1 MQQVLCCNEL
11 YDKPFLYD
19 FFRLGNGIL
28 TERSGERWLQARKL
42 VNPAFN
48 TRMLTAFLPIMDS
61 EAKNL
66 CDKLEPLA
74 DGNTEIDI
82 FSHLSSCT
90 LSTTFGT
97 TMGQN
102 AKEIPEQHDYI
113 RNVEIFLKAVG
124 ERLVNV
130 YYFIEP
136 IYKLSKAYKIHD
148 EARRICNEFTHR
160 IVSKRRFE
168 IQSLGEDFQ
177 QKDEYIK
184 QHLNALDQII
194 TMKRPD
200 GTGFSD
206 PEVNEHLYTLIGA
219 GTDTSALTVAY
230 TCLYLA
236 MYPEVQ
242 EKVLTEINQVFYSP
256 EVEVNIENLKQLEY
270 TEMVIKEILRLFPAG
285 PLGARQ
291 TMSAIEL
298 DGIRIPKD
306 QIIIFSMFT
315 LHRRKDIWGPD
326 PEQFDP
332 ERFRPEAI
340 EARHPFAYLPFSGGL
355 RNCIGHRYAMNVMR
369 IILLRIMQKFE
380 IQTNM
385 KPTDLKLKFEV
396 TLKLDGPHR
405 VWLVRRN
412 K

>member
-1 MQQVLCCNEL
+1 
-11 YDKPFLYD
+11 
-19 FFRLGNGIL
+19 
-28 TERSGERWLQARKL
+28 
-42 VNPAFN
+42 
-48 TRMLTAFLPIMDS
+48 MLTAFLPIMDS
-61 EAKNL
+61 EAKSL

-90 LSTTFGT
+90 LSTTFVT

-113 RNVEIFLKAVG
+113 RNVEMLVNYWIWANFLLNLCDCFSFLKAVG

-206 PEVNEHLYTLIGA
+206 LEVNEHLYTLIGA
-219 GTDTSALTVAY
+219 VRFL
-230 TCLYLA
+230 L
-236 MYPEVQ
+236 
-242 EKVLTEINQVFYSP
+242 KVIYSCF
-256 EVEVNIENLKQLEY
+256 L
-270 TEMVIKEILRLFPAG
+270 
-285 PLGARQ
+285 
-291 TMSAIEL
+291 
-298 DGIRIPKD
+298 
-306 QIIIFSMFT
+306 
-315 LHRRKDIWGPD
+315 
-326 PEQFDP
+326 
-332 ERFRPEAI
+332 
-340 EARHPFAYLPFSGGL
+340 
-355 RNCIGHRYAMNVMR
+355 
-369 IILLRIMQKFE
+369 
-380 IQTNM
+380 
-385 KPTDLKLKFEV
+385 
-396 TLKLDGPHR
+396 
-405 VWLVRRN
+405 
-412 K
+412 